1 MSGVSGIGAFG
12 RRGAE
17 RKTTA
22 PSQNKS
28 RETIPVISEDRIPA
42 QVGPAEVYA
51 HFNQEVY
58 EALLNA
64 SLRSREILGRWRSN
78 RGKFGYAYLN
88 VLRMATD
95 DVVNLVLLDRY
106 EEAEAI
112 ERVLTDMYRQ
122 VEGGRL
128 PPNLAEY
135 LPYPDAFL
143 VDDWFMQKVRRSF
156 MTEIY
161 EIRLV
166 RMLWPVIRWA
176 KPVPE
181 IPSPGNAGVSLQAWF
196 QALSDAISELSKMV
210 VVLVERE
217 KPSLNDQIV
226 LEENYLGVARA
237 LLERRNHDQSE
248 ATAVFGSKQWNGTSK
263 WSRRVIGYHEGRLRQ
278 LTDYLFLRK
287 SEETTN

>member
-42 QVGPAEVYA
+42 HVKPGEIYV
-51 HFNQEVY
+51 HFNQEAY
-58 EALLNA
+58 DALLNA
-64 SLRSREILGRWRSN
+64 SLRSREILDRWRSN
-78 RGKFGYAYLN
+78 RGKFGHAYLN

-95 DVVNLVLLDRY
+95 DAVNLVLLDRY

-122 VEGGRL
+122 VEGRRL
-128 PPNLAEY
+128 PFNLAQH
-135 LPYPDAFL
+135 LPYPDTAL
-143 VDDWFMQKVRRSF
+143 IDEWFMQKVRRSF

-181 IPSPGNAGVSLQAWF
+181 IPSPANAGVSLQAWF
-196 QALSDAISELSKMV
+196 HALSDAISELSKMV
-210 VVLVERE
+210 VVLEERE
-217 KPSLNDQIV
+217 NLSLQERIIIH
-226 LEENYLGVARA
+226 ERYLGVARA
-237 LLERRNHDQSE
+237 MLERRNHDQSE
-248 ATAVFGSKQWNGTSK
+248 AAAVFGSKHWNGTSK
-263 WSRRVIGYHEGRLRQ
+263 WSRRVIGYHEKRLRQ
-278 LTDYLFLRK
+278 LTDYLFLK
-287 SEETTN
+287 ETRY